1 MRCRNAMLLNYLF
14 DEYKELEVYFSKFA
28 ENELMLPVL
37 AESINAQLGKGIL
50 VKRFPFWRRNV
61 PVVFDKEDNK
71 IYINYRQLDFLT
83 PLLKSLNPLQK
94 EKKRY
99 KSIEEDEF
107 AHILSG
113 LFYHGIH
120 AYNLRNKG
128 VLIKNELNLTWYK
141 KFFYMNIYTYGTNPI
156 ATTDR
161 DRGDNATANFFSGR
175 LNTLVAKQV
184 SDLIYRPF
192 MQIILQYY
200 EAYAYN
206 NAKFTSD
213 QEKRLDFMFTQLNQ
227 QITTQL
233 EEWNYSQP
241 DLDFFHGW
249 LRSFMREFKICFR
262 NNDTIILNQDQ
273 DIINIQEFNCL
284 NLRSIQTAY
293 YHMKPYMVSN
303 VEEPNDGLRHR
314 YPAPPFRELY
324 SIAEPLAQT
333 LAVGAYEIKKLR
345 TAEDLQTLCARGLA
359 TLS

>member
-1 MRCRNAMLLNYLF
+1 MLLNYLF
-14 DEYKELEVYFSKFA
+14 DEYKEIEVYISKFA
-28 ENELMLPVL
+28 EHDLILPVL

-50 VKRFPFWRRNV
+50 VKKFPFWRRNV

-99 KSIEEDEF
+99 KSIEEGEF

-120 AYNLRNKG
+120 SYNLRNRG
-128 VLIKNELNLTWYK
+128 ILIKNDLTLTWYK
-141 KFFYMNIYTYGTNPI
+141 KFFYMNIYTFGGNPAI
-156 ATTDR
+156 R
-161 DRGDNATANFFSGR
+161 SNVFSSR
-175 LNTLVAKQV
+175 LNTLVAKQI
-184 SDLIYRPF
+184 SNLIYRPF

-200 EAYAYN
+200 ETYAYN
-206 NAKFTSD
+206 NAKFTND

-233 EEWNYSQP
+233 EDWNYSQP
-241 DLDFFHGW
+241 DIDFFHDW
-249 LRSFMREFKICFR
+249 LKQFMIEFKVCFR
-262 NNDTIILNQDQ
+262 NNDTVILNQDQ
-273 DIINIQEFNCL
+273 DFINVQEFRCL
-284 NLRSIQTAY
+284 NLRSLQSAY

-303 VEEPNDGLRHR
+303 VENTDEGLRHR

-333 LAVGAYEIKKLR
+333 LAVGAYETKKLK